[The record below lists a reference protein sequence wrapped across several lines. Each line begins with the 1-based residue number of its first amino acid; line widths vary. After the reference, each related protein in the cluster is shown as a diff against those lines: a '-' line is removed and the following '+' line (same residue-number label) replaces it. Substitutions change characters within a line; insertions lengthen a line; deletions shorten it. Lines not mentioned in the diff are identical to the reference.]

1 MTSAYELPNFE
12 ALWDYDQ
19 PAATEQQFRA
29 ILPQAEQRG
38 DRAYYAELLTQIARA
53 EGLQRKF
60 AEAHAT
66 LDAAQALIT
75 PDLVRPQIR
84 YLLER
89 GRVFN
94 SSQRPD
100 RAKPLFLEAW
110 ELARAHQEDFFA
122 IDAAH
127 MVAIVEPAEQKLV
140 WERRALAHAE
150 ASNQPRA
157 KTWLG
162 SLYNNMGWS
171 HHELGDYAQALD
183 LFQKALAARE
193 AAGAPAPIRIARWCV
208 ARALR
213 SLGRP
218 AEALEIQRA
227 LQAELARANT
237 TDGYVDEELGEC
249 LLALDRGAEARPYFA
264 RAYAEL
270 SQDPW
275 LAENEPARIDR
286 LKQLGAEGVG

>member
-1 MTSAYELPNFE
+1 MASAHELPSFD

-38 DRAYYAELLTQIARA
+38 DLAYYAELLTQIARA

-66 LDAAQALIT
+66 LDAAQALIA

-94 SSQRPD
+94 SSRQPD

-110 ELARAHQEDFFA
+110 ELARAHHEDFYA

-127 MVAIVEPAEQKLV
+127 MVAIVEPAEQKLE
-140 WERRALAHAE
+140 WERRALACAE
-150 ASNQPRA
+150 ASDQPRA
-157 KTWLG
+157 RTWLG

-183 LFQKALAARE
+183 LFQ
-193 AAGAPAPIRIARWCV
+193 
-208 ARALR
+208 
-213 SLGRP
+213 
-218 AEALEIQRA
+218 
-227 LQAELARANT
+227 
-237 TDGYVDEELGEC
+237 
-249 LLALDRGAEARPYFA
+249 
-264 RAYAEL
+264 
-270 SQDPW
+270 
-275 LAENEPARIDR
+275 
-286 LKQLGAEGVG
+286 